1 MKNLRFVLIAA
12 FSLLLTATSC
22 QKEKTPEPTP
32 TAVTTAPVVT
42 YGTFSAD
49 IALVDM
55 TSTAFGCPNS
65 WGSVRTAY
73 VVCNGVKI
81 DSLTGLNVHVDSGAS
96 SPSLSTLISV
106 ANSKSFKV
114 QDGSDNYL
122 EIYSD
127 GVKVASCT
135 IDRTNNKLNG
145 INLGGCPNYPG
156 NYGNTPGGYPTL
168 CNPTW

>member
-12 FSLLLTATSC
+12 FSLMLTATSC
-22 QKEKTPEPTP
+22 KKETVEPTP
-32 TAVTTAPVVT
+32 AAAPVAPVVT

-55 TSTAFGCPNS
+55 TATSFGCPNS

-81 DSLTGLNVHVDSGAS
+81 DSLTGLNVYTDSGLS
-96 SPSLSTLISV
+96 SPSLSTLAGV
-106 ANSKSFKV
+106 ANSKNFKV

-135 IDRTNNKLNG
+135 IERTNNKLIG
-145 INLGGCPNYPG
+145 INLGGCPSYPG
-156 NYGNTPGGYPTL
+156 NYGNAPGGYPVL